1 MGKVWENLAK
11 FPRSNVKAEQHIG
24 QNVYAPSAF
33 SITCE
38 SSNADAKPNKP
49 GFGMK
54 YDDNKDCAQ
63 QESCKLHNLLLD
75 SHFAVQ
81 TALKL
86 WVMAAVNK

>member
-1 MGKVWENLAK
+1 MFLELLCRVHQKIVFFSKGVSLL
-11 FPRSNVKAEQHIG
+11 KAEQHIG

-54 YDDNKDCAQ
+54 YDDNKDGRLSFD
-63 QESCKLHNLLLD
+63 EFRRMMK
-75 SHFAVQ
+75 
-81 TALKL
+81 K
-86 WVMAAVNK
+86 